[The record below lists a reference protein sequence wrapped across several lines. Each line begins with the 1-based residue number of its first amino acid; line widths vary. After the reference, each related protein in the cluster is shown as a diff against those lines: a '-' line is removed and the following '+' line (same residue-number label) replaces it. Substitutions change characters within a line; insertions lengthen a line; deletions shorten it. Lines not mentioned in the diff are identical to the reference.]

1 MSSHTHTHTGIPGSS
16 EGAVGPCSQPF
27 RGAQC
32 TSCMDLV
39 QTNPSRRA
47 EGSSVKGSNSS
58 SPAGPAQQGQGAAFP
73 EAARQRLGNMK
84 HIPAVGIWARSCQT
98 QPVCG
103 RGAAGQGQSR
113 SVQSGPWASLALQ
126 PHPDYWEQQL
136 YLESVLWEV
145 GIPVGWRGT
154 LELEWRYGGGGE
166 YSLYLCAPDSGQ
178 RETPELPPSHPNP
191 DLVSPIS

>member
-1 MSSHTHTHTGIPGSS
+1 MPLCKNMSSHTHTHTGIPGSS

-32 TSCMDLV
+32 TSCMDSV

-126 PHPDYWEQQL
+126 PHPDY
-136 YLESVLWEV
+136 
-145 GIPVGWRGT
+145 
-154 LELEWRYGGGGE
+154 
-166 YSLYLCAPDSGQ
+166 
-178 RETPELPPSHPNP
+178 
-191 DLVSPIS
+191 